1 MYRVRS
7 KHPGNE
13 MGSWEHGCSEVRIEQ
28 HRDSDWQEETQKG
41 CLKDSRVPL

>member
-13 MGSWEHGCSEVRIEQ
+13 MGSWEHGCSEVKMNNTGTP
-28 HRDSDWQEETQKG
+28 DWQGRDTEG
-41 CLKDSRVPL
+41 LP